1 MFVGI
6 KETSTWKKR
15 KGKTVK
21 IPNQVTC
28 HFVIVDD
35 VVVTL

>member
-1 MFVGI
+1 M
-6 KETSTWKKR
+6 EEKKR
-15 KGKTVK
+15 KNRKNTKSG
-21 IPNQVTC
+21 NC